1 MIIEIIHSL
10 KEKNISKIIRCIKS
24 CFPPLFIGNL
34 VFYKN
39 YGRWINKKNPVYL
52 DEKLLILRGSV
63 YYKNKLITKCV
74 DKYEVRKYVEKV
86 VGEGI
91 LNQIYGVFLNANEIN
106 WDIFPVSFVV
116 KCNHG
121 SGYNIIVKDK
131 NKFNYSDAIKKLNYW
146 MKEDFGIISSELQ
159 YKNIPRK
166 IIVEKYIPSVDSSVP
181 IDYKF
186 FCSKGNV
193 ICCLVVLGRDK
204 EEKRIYVDKDFND
217 LKFVDEYRG
226 TDYKRFKPKS
236 YSQMIDVASSLSKDF
251 PFVRVDLYDLQGS
264 ILFGELTFTP
274 HGCIHK
280 YLPIEAQKWIGSFI
294 QL

>member
-1 MIIEIIHSL
+1 M
-10 KEKNISKIIRCIKS
+10 KNYLFYEGLFIIRINLLQNVLINMRVVNMSKKS
-24 CFPPLFIGNL
+24 WG
-34 VFYKN
+34 
-39 YGRWINKKNPVYL
+39 G
-52 DEKLLILRGSV
+52 
-63 YYKNKLITKCV
+63 
-74 DKYEVRKYVEKV
+74 
-86 VGEGI
+86 GI